1 MSNPKQSYSTT
12 ATAAYDAVYYS
23 HEIALLLQS
32 QLCIKML
39 RVGRFDY
46 NTLLLLRKANIIF
59 FAGTKKHSLNRSAI
73 RFVVSREGLEP
84 STPSLRGSC
93 SNQLSYRP
101 TLALLYRNS

>member
-46 NTLLLLRKANIIF
+46 NTLLLLRKDNFILPPAPQKTLPQQECGQIRGEPGG
-59 FAGTKKHSLNRSAI
+59 ARTLDTKLKRL
-73 RFVVSREGLEP
+73 VL
-84 STPSLRGSC
+84 
-93 SNQLSYRP
+93 
-101 TLALLYRNS
+101 